1 MLRLSLFNF
10 LLCVCISSAKPK
22 PRTFFF
28 HSLPESPMDPQ
39 PEPVS
44 YICGGFF
51 PNLILLCRNWVSIF
65 SFSANINVCLGFWGW
80 IVIISVRILQIV
92 AWRIRWSPATLY
104 SAASAVTVSFT
115 RSALVA
121 VSFVFINSLF
131 CIHSVSFV
139 AAAKLS
145 FCFLHSCI
153 LIKKIEVI
161 SNYSLPL
168 EMIFLSVMC
177 FL

>member
-1 MLRLSLFNF
+1 
-10 LLCVCISSAKPK
+10 
-22 PRTFFF
+22 
-28 HSLPESPMDPQ
+28 MDPQ

-161 SNYSLPL
+161 SNYSCLWKWSL
-168 EMIFLSVMC
+168 FQLCVFYNVLVKLFEIGVVLKQSITVFSFSHQSL
-177 FL
+177 

>member
-1 MLRLSLFNF
+1 
-10 LLCVCISSAKPK
+10 
-22 PRTFFF
+22 
-28 HSLPESPMDPQ
+28 MDPQ

-161 SNYSLPL
+161 SNYSCLWKWSLFQLCVFYNVLVKLL
-168 EMIFLSVMC
+168 EIGVDLKQSITVFSFSHQSL
-177 FL
+177 